1 MNTKEKFVA
10 LFGLMSII
18 TLSAY
23 AIIFP
28 INSNYGKILG
38 LSGVMIYFVFTISHI
53 IVLPSLDKNKKPVY
67 LEKLSKQTGGNK

>member
-1 MNTKEKFVA
+1 MNTKEKITA
-10 LFGLMSII
+10 LIGLMSII

-38 LSGVMIYFVFTISHI
+38 LSGVMVYFVFTLSYI
-53 IVLPSLDKNKKPVY
+53 IVLPSLDKNK
-67 LEKLSKQTGGNK
+67 TFGGKA